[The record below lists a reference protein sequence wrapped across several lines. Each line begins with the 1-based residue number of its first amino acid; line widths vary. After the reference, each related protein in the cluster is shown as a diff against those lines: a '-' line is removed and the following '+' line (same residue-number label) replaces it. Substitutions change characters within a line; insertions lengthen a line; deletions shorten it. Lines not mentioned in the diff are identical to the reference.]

1 MSMFAMLASIVG
13 ALDRAGI
20 VHMVSG
26 SVASARHGEARAT
39 QDIDLVIDPTP
50 GQMQVLLNE
59 LSATHMY
66 IGDGAT
72 ALQHRT
78 QFNVIDTAS
87 GWKVDLII
95 RRERPFSIVELER
108 RRPVVLGGV
117 ECWIASPEDCI
128 LSKLEWAATSGSER
142 QLRDVRSLLAVQRG
156 MLDDEYLDRWA
167 PELGVAGQLA
177 DLRREVDT

>member
-1 MSMFAMLASIVG
+1 MSMFAVLASVVD

-50 GQMQVLLNE
+50 EQMQVLLHE
-59 LSATHMY
+59 LHATEMY
-66 IGDGAT
+66 VGDGT
-72 ALQHRT
+72 AALLHRS

-95 RRERPFSIVELER
+95 RRDRPFSVVELDR
-108 RRPVVLGGV
+108 RRPLVLGGV
-117 ECWIASPEDCI
+117 ACWIASPEDCI

-142 QLRDVRSLLAVQRG
+142 QVRDVRSLLAVQRDL
-156 MLDDEYLDRWA
+156 LDDEYLDRWA
-167 PELGVAGQLA
+167 PVLGVADQLA
-177 DLRREVDT
+177 GLRREADT